1 MAFTPLPPTQN
12 QLSCQAQPKQDPE
25 ALQKWPFTKGSSF
38 ISERG
43 HLRLAWCIFIY
54 KSIVPNWRTALIP
67 CNHNHRHEKAISN
80 VTTWQSPR
88 HPQTYIQ
95 RLTFECTKGPDV
107 AAGCGLLS
115 LAPQSQMLRQWEV
128 GWVYFS
134 KGVLQSEQTPA
145 GTTPHRDTCKDR
157 G

>member
-67 CNHNHRHEKAISN
+67 CNHNHRHEKANSN
-80 VTTWQSPR
+80 LATWQSPR
-88 HPQTYIQ
+88 HPQTLHQKTDFWMDQ
-95 RLTFECTKGPDV
+95 RARCGCWLR
-107 AAGCGLLS
+107 AAQPGSPEQNAEAVGSGLSVFFQRSPPVRTGSCRNYSTQRHL
-115 LAPQSQMLRQWEV
+115 
-128 GWVYFS
+128 
-134 KGVLQSEQTPA
+134 
-145 GTTPHRDTCKDR
+145 
-157 G
+157 